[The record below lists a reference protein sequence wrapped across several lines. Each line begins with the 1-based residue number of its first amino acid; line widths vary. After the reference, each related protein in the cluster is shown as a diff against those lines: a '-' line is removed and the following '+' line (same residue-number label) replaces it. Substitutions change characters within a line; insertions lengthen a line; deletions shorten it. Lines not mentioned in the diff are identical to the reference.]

1 MKFMKKFAK
10 KATSSYLFE
19 AVMVSVVAT
28 TAVITVMACIE
39 GISAV

>member
-10 KATSSYLFE
+10 KAASSYLFE
-19 AVMVSVVAT
+19 AVMVSVVAI
-28 TAVITVMACIE
+28 TAVITVMACIK